1 MGGLILIRH
10 AETAVS
16 ATIPSREW
24 GLTENGRLQA
34 KQFAKKLPILPTI
47 LYTSAEEKAKETG
60 DIIAD
65 IFGVTSQ
72 IALNIHEHDRTGV
85 SFSPSRAVFED
96 RIFTFF
102 TKPDQLVFGRETA
115 SEALTRF
122 SRAVIALHQGR
133 ITDPSTPLRTGVV
146 THGTVIT
153 LFICHHNPTLRS
165 IDFWHRLTMPCAF
178 YLDKNYQLT
187 HAVFNV

>member
-16 ATIPSREW
+16 ATIPSHEW

-34 KQFAKKLPILPTI
+34 KRFAQQLPILPTI

-60 DIIAD
+60 GIIAD
-65 IFGVTSQ
+65 VFGITPQ
-72 IALNIHEHDRTGV
+72 IALNLHEHDRTGV
-85 SFSPSRAVFED
+85 LFSPSRAVFEAS
-96 RIFTFF
+96 ISTFF
-102 TKPDQLVFGRETA
+102 TKPDQLVFGRESA
-115 SEALTRF
+115 SEVLTRF
-122 SRAVIALHQGR
+122 SRAVTALHQGG
-133 ITDPSTPLRTGVV
+133 IAAPSTPHRTGVV

-153 LFICHHNPTLRS
+153 LFVCHHNPTLHP

-187 HAVFNV
+187 HTVFM